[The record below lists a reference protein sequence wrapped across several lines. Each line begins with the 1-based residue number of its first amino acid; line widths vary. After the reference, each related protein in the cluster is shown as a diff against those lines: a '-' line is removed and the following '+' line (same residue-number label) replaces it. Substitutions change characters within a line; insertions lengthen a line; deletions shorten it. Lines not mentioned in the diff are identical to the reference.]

1 MTIPNPLPQSSSILQ
16 RLMAEMPESLS
27 LDFMEEDGI
36 NFTITSPLWEVR
48 NSTDTVSAFVV
59 DGVFVLSS
67 TVSYIDQEVIDL
79 SLYTIKEFIAYF
91 KGKYGNSTFQVSLP
105 ASSSS
110 TSEDYLSTALIEGA
124 ASFGSTTFT
133 WSKFTN
139 PNYSF
144 FMSIALALNFGN
156 QDIKSSLRQMDIRLA
171 GDKWIDFWGHVL
183 GQDRLASEVG
193 DDTTYRNRVQREVSS
208 EKSNN
213 YAIANLVSDSI
224 GRSVRVIDGGV
235 AFTLGGA
242 NTLQSIA
249 SVLPYLG
256 NASGKGSVTNTNI
269 LTIVADPTS
278 AIPVPSGNF
287 LLRYNLNQTIVPN
300 YGLTLYNIGSG
311 TNFSGGT
318 TTVLSGGTGS
328 GGAGTYNI
336 STTTNVSNIL
346 VGGRVTGINLTTVD
360 ETFRIGPETGSGSF
374 LVYVQLDAGETLSQ
388 ELSSLVYG
396 LVNKWKPAGLSFAVK
411 SYT

>member
-36 NFTITSPLWEVR
+36 NFTITSPLWAGR

-79 SLYTIKEFIAYF
+79 SSYTIKEFVAYF

-110 TSEDYLSTALIEGA
+110 TSGDYLSTALIEGA

-139 PNYSF
+139 SNYSF

-156 QDIKSSLRQMDIRLA
+156 QGIKSSLRQMDIRLA
-171 GDKWIDFWGHVL
+171 NDKWIDFWGHVL

-235 AFTLGGA
+235 AFTLGGT
-242 NTLQSIA
+242 NTGPSIA
-249 SVLPYLG
+249 STLPYLG
-256 NASGKGSVTNTNI
+256 NASGKGSVTGTTL

-278 AIPVPSGNF
+278 AIPVPLGNF
-287 LLRYNLNQTIVPN
+287 WDQVN
-300 YGLTLYNIGSG
+300 GLTLYNIGSE
-311 TNFSGGT
+311 TNFSAGT
-318 TTVLSGGTGS
+318 TTIISPGTGS

-336 STTTNVSNIL
+336 SATTNVSNIL
-346 VGGRVTGINLTTVD
+346 VGARVTGTNLTTVD
-360 ETFRIGPETGSGSF
+360 EALRIGPETGSGSF
-374 LVYVQLDAGETLSQ
+374 LVYVQLAAGETLSQ

>member
-27 LDFMEEDGI
+27 LNFMEEDAI
-36 NFTITSPLWEVR
+36 TFTITSPSWATR
-48 NSTDTVSAFVV
+48 KSTDTVSAFVV

-79 SLYTIKEFIAYF
+79 SLYTMSEFVAYF
-91 KGKYGNSTFQVSLP
+91 KGKYGNSTFQVSLA

-110 TSEDYLSTALIEGA
+110 TSGDYLSTALIEGA
-124 ASFGSTTFT
+124 ASFGSEAFT

-171 GDKWIDFWGHVL
+171 DDKWIDYWGHVL

-224 GRSVRVIDGGV
+224 GKSVRVIDGGV
-235 AFTLGGA
+235 AFTLGGTSA
-242 NTLQSIA
+242 GQSIA
-249 SVLPYLG
+249 STLPYLG
-256 NASGKGSVTNTNI
+256 NASGKGSVTSNTL
-269 LTIVADPTS
+269 LTIVADAAS
-278 AIPVPSGNF
+278 AIPVPLGKFYS
-287 LLRYNLNQTIVPN
+287 
-300 YGLTLYNIGSG
+300 GLTLYNIGSE
-311 TNFSGGT
+311 TNFSAGT
-318 TTVLSGGTGS
+318 TTIVSAGTGT
-328 GGAGTYNI
+328 GGAGTYTI
-336 STTTNVSNIL
+336 SSTTNVSNIL
-346 VGGRVTGINLTTVD
+346 IGARVTGINLTTVD
-360 ETFRIGPETGSGSF
+360 DTLRIGPETGSGSF
-374 LVYVQLDAGETLSQ
+374 LVYVQLAAGETLSQ

-411 SYT
+411 SYV

>member
-1 MTIPNPLPQSSSILQ
+1 
-16 RLMAEMPESLS
+16 MAEMPESLS
-27 LDFMEEDGI
+27 LNFMEEDAI
-36 NFTITSPLWEVR
+36 TFTITSPLWANR
-48 NSTDTVSAFVV
+48 ISTDTVSAFVV

-79 SLYTIKEFIAYF
+79 SLYTMSEFVAYF
-91 KGKYGNSTFQVSLP
+91 KGKYGNSTFQVSLA

-110 TSEDYLSTALIEGA
+110 TSGDYLSTALIEGA
-124 ASFGSTTFT
+124 ASFGSEAFT

-171 GDKWIDFWGHVL
+171 DDKWIDFWGHVL

-193 DDTTYRNRVQREVSS
+193 DDTTYRNRVQREISS

-235 AFTLGGA
+235 AFTLGGTSKTA
-242 NTLQSIA
+242 GQSIA
-249 SVLPYLG
+249 SALPYLG
-256 NASGKGSVTNTNI
+256 NASGKGSVTNNTL
-269 LTIVADPTS
+269 LTIVADAAS
-278 AIPVPSGNF
+278 AIPVPLGKFYS
-287 LLRYNLNQTIVPN
+287 
-300 YGLTLYNIGSG
+300 GLTLYNIGSE
-311 TNFSGGT
+311 TNFSAGT
-318 TTVLSGGTGS
+318 TTIVSAGTGT
-328 GGAGTYNI
+328 GGAGTYTI
-336 STTTNVSNIL
+336 SSTTNVSNIL
-346 VGGRVTGINLTTVD
+346 IGARVTGINLTTVD
-360 ETFRIGPETGSGSF
+360 DTLRIGPETGSGSF
-374 LVYVQLDAGETLSQ
+374 LVYVQLAAGETLSQ

-411 SYT
+411 SYV

>member
-36 NFTITSPLWEVR
+36 NFTVTSPLWAGR
-48 NSTDTVSAFVV
+48 SSTDTVSAFVV

-79 SLYTIKEFIAYF
+79 SSYTIKEFVAYF
-91 KGKYGNSTFQVSLP
+91 KGKYGNLTFEVSLP

-110 TSEDYLSTALIEGA
+110 TSGDYLSTALIEGA

-171 GDKWIDFWGHVL
+171 NNKWIDFWGHVL

-213 YAIANLVSDSI
+213 FAIANLVSDSI

-235 AFTLGGA
+235 AFTLGGT
-242 NTLQSIA
+242 NTGPSIA
-249 SVLPYLG
+249 SILPYLG
-256 NASGKGSVTNTNI
+256 NASGKGSVTGTNL

-278 AIPVPSGNF
+278 AIPVPLGNF
-287 LLRYNLNQTIVPN
+287 WDRVN
-300 YGLTLYNIGSG
+300 GLTLYNIGSE
-311 TNFSGGT
+311 TNFSAGT
-318 TTVLSGGTGS
+318 TTIISPGSGSGGT
-328 GGAGTYNI
+328 GTYNI

-346 VGGRVTGINLTTVD
+346 VGARVTGTNLTTVD
-360 ETFRIGPETGSGSF
+360 EALRIGPETGSGSF
-374 LVYVQLDAGETLSQ
+374 LVYVQLAAGETLSQ